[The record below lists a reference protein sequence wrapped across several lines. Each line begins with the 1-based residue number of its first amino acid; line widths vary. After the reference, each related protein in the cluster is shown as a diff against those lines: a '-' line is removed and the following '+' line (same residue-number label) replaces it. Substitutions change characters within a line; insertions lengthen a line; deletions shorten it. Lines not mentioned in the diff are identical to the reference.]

1 MDVVPAI
8 VYPRAQIQSLNI
20 KKRIMSKKLHTRNI
34 VRLMIASGEY
44 ILIAKYKEGNEDIY
58 FLPGGGIEYN
68 ESVIAAAHR
77 ELAEE
82 MGITESQI
90 KFIEPVAVYEHSW
103 DDKGQP
109 IHEIS
114 IVCKCEINDL
124 SSDKEVLSK
133 ESHLEFI
140 WERLEDLS
148 TINFLPEDFRRYVS
162 KWLKQEQQKIS
173 FFASG
178 ITKLS

>member
-1 MDVVPAI
+1 M
-8 VYPRAQIQSLNI
+8 NEN
-20 KKRIMSKKLHTRNI
+20 LHTRNI
-34 VRLMIASGEY
+34 VRLMISSGEY
-44 ILIAKYKEGNEDIY
+44 ILVAKYKRGDEDIY

-68 ESVIAAAHR
+68 ESVIAAAYR
-77 ELAEE
+77 ELEEE

-103 DDKGQP
+103 DDKGHP

-114 IVCKCEINDL
+114 IVCKCEIEGL

-140 WERLEDLS
+140 WERVEYLS
-148 TINFLPEDFRRYVS
+148 AINFLPEDFRIYIP
-162 KWLKQEQQKIS
+162 KWLKQEKKQTS
-173 FFASG
+173 FFTSG
-178 ITKLS
+178 IAKLT

>member
-1 MDVVPAI
+1 
-8 VYPRAQIQSLNI
+8 
-20 KKRIMSKKLHTRNI
+20 
-34 VRLMIASGEY
+34 
-44 ILIAKYKEGNEDIY
+44 
-58 FLPGGGIEYN
+58 
-68 ESVIAAAHR
+68 
-77 ELAEE
+77 

-103 DDKGQP
+103 DDKGHP

-114 IVCKCEINDL
+114 IVCRCEIDGL

-140 WERLEDLS
+140 WEKVADLS
-148 TINFLPEDFRRYVS
+148 TINFLPKEFRTFVPE
-162 KWLKQEQQKIS
+162 WLKQEQQQTS

-178 ITKLS
+178 IT

>member
-1 MDVVPAI
+1 MTK
-8 VYPRAQIQSLNI
+8 N
-20 KKRIMSKKLHTRNI
+20 LHTRNI
-34 VRLMIASGEY
+34 VRLMITSGDY
-44 ILIAKYKEGNEDIY
+44 LLVAKYDQGDEAIY

-68 ESVIAAAHR
+68 ESVIAAAQR

-82 MGITESQI
+82 IGITKERIEYI
-90 KFIEPVAVYEHSW
+90 KPVAIYEHSW

-114 IVCKCEINDL
+114 IICKCGVDGL

-133 ESHLEFI
+133 ESHLKFI
-140 WERLEDLS
+140 WKSVVSIS
-148 TINFLPEDFRRYVS
+148 TINFLPEDFRIHIP
-162 KWLKQEQQKIS
+162 KWIKEDFQQTS

-178 ITKLS
+178 MDKLEI